1 MDPFKRLS
9 FPSFWPPRLC
19 MIQAK
24 ELDPIELLPTNS
36 APRPLLSQIW
46 EPATRGCSC
55 VACLELPWNYKELS
69 SQGYST
75 ETCKAYMFLRPE
87 EQLGKFWREEHNPF
101 SNWILAYL
109 ALGSSSRLCLSMSF
123 SFCRYPGILW
133 DPMWRSKECCT
144 SKPFT
149 GLGPSSGSSPFTA
162 WTHLDYN

>member
-109 ALGSSSRLCLSMSF
+109 ALGSSSRLCLCLSHSF
-123 SFCRYPGILW
+123 AILESFETRCE
-133 DPMWRSKECCT
+133 DPKSAAPPNHSPAWAH
-144 SKPFT
+144 PQ
-149 GLGPSSGSSPFTA
+149 GPRHSQLELT
-162 WTHLDYN
+162 